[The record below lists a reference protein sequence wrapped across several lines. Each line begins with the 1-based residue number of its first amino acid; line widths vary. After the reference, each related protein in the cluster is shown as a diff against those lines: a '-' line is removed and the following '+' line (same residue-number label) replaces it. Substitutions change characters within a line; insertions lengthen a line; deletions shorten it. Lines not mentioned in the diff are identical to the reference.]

1 MQNTMSEPVSFCL
14 ETMLTRPSKTS
25 HTTHTN
31 IYIQS
36 SFEKITLARFSSIV
50 AGFMSAT
57 TFISFFFSQMID
69 NSITETFLMCFFSF
83 VCWF

>member
-1 MQNTMSEPVSFCL
+1 MQNPMSEPVSFCL
-14 ETMLTRPSKTS
+14 EIMLARPSKTS
-25 HTTHTN
+25 HTTHRN

-36 SFEKITLARFSSIV
+36 SFEKITLARLFSIV
-50 AGFMSAT
+50 GGFMPAT
-57 TFISFFFSQMID
+57 KFISFFFSQMID